1 MPRRILI
8 TGCSGGGK
16 STLLAALAEAGCTTV
31 PEPGLRIV
39 TEELAGDSAA
49 LPWVNPGRF
58 ARRALHMARADLD
71 AARGDLVFF
80 DRGMI
85 DAAVH
90 LRHSEGIALATSL
103 GGPSPYDDPVFL
115 APRWP
120 EIYATNAGR
129 QHGLQAAIEEYDR
142 LVRGLA
148 DLGHETIILPRLP
161 VEARRDFVLNA
172 LLDGG
177 IKYAGPSS
185 LDRAGGE

>member
-16 STLLAALAEAGCTTV
+16 STLLAALAAAGCTTV

-39 TEELAGDSAA
+39 SEELAGDGAA

-58 ARRALHMARADLD
+58 ARRALLMARADLD

-80 DRGMI
+80 DRGML

-90 LRHSEGIALATSL
+90 LRHSEGIALEMSL

-115 APRWP
+115 ATPWP
-120 EIYATNAGR
+120 EIYVTNGER
-129 QHGLQAAIEEYDR
+129 QHGLQAAMEEYDL
-142 LVRGLA
+142 LVRALS
-148 DLGHETIILPRLP
+148 DLGHHAIILPRLP
-161 VEARRDFVLNA
+161 VAARLDFVLNA
-172 LLDGG
+172 LD
-177 IKYAGPSS
+177 
-185 LDRAGGE
+185 